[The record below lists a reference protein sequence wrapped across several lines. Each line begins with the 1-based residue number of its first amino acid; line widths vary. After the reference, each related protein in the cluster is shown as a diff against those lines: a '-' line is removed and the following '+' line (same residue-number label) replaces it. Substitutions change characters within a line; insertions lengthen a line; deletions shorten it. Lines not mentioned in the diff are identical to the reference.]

1 MPAPPLF
8 HTASPLREVNLRLE
22 DCTLDLVDGVRV
34 TLTLVFDDGD
44 RATVVSRIV
53 TGEAAGDLP
62 DAMKGL
68 GDAFMWGEAPG
79 AVLKWAQALDRSAQS
94 ARVRQRL

>member
-1 MPAPPLF
+1 MPAQPLF
-8 HTASPLREVNLRLE
+8 STGSRLREVNLRLE
-22 DCTLDLVDGVRV
+22 DCTLDLIDGVRV

-53 TGEAAGDLP
+53 MGEAAGDLP

-68 GDAFMWGEAPG
+68 GDAFMWGEQPQ
-79 AVLKWAQALDRSAQS
+79 AVLKWAQALDTSAQS
-94 ARVRQRL
+94 ARVRRGL